1 MGRKLKLDI
10 RKAHTKKAKLAKKF
24 KLDIRK
30 GCRGSVEYCCP
41 THVHC
46 AAQLVSEDRNGRLS
60 WADK

>member
-30 GCRGSVEYCCP
+30 GCRGSVEDCCP
-41 THVHC
+41 PHV
-46 AAQLVSEDRNGRLS
+46 LS
-60 WADK
+60 WSARLAMGG